1 MSTALRKS
9 GFKIIQK
16 IPKATVPIGIRL
28 CIGCCSTRS
37 NQQSSPKVKFKDP
50 NTDIQC
56 DLNINDQLGFI
67 NTSLIR
73 HYCDILP
80 VLRPLLLAIK
90 RWARPLGYNSPASA
104 PGVPVT
110 FSSYTLAIMTIG
122 LLQVRCRSFACLITP
137 APIVLISLR
146 QGACYQ
152 IYKRAH
158 NLPKIGYS
166 GCGQRHKKESNV
178 MLGGRKYKIGRH
190 PGRLG

>member
-1 MSTALRKS
+1 M
-9 GFKIIQK
+9 
-16 IPKATVPIGIRL
+16 
-28 CIGCCSTRS
+28 
-37 NQQSSPKVKFKDP
+37 KFKDP

-104 PGVPVT
+104 PVT
-110 FSSYTLAIMTIG
+110 FSTYTLAIMTIG
-122 LLQVRCRSFACLITP
+122 LLQVRCGSFAYLITW
-137 APIVLISLR
+137 AFTVLISLR
-146 QGACYQ
+146 QGVCYQ
-152 IYKRAH
+152 IYKWAH
-158 NLPKIGYS
+158 HLPKIGYS
-166 GCGQRHKKESNV
+166 GCGQRHKKESDV
-178 MLGGRKYKIGRH
+178 MPGGRKYKIGRH

>member
-16 IPKATVPIGIRL
+16 IPNATVPIGMRL
-28 CIGCCSTRS
+28 CIGYCSACS
-37 NQQSSPKVKFKDP
+37 NHQSSPKVKFKDP

-80 VLRPLLLAIK
+80 MLRPLLLAIK

-104 PGVPVT
+104 PVT

-122 LLQVRCRSFACLITP
+122 LLQVRCGSLACLITW
-137 APIVLISLR
+137 ASMVLILLGKGPVTKSTR
-146 QGACYQ
+146 GRT
-152 IYKRAH
+152 IYR
-158 NLPKIGYS
+158 
-166 GCGQRHKKESNV
+166 R
-178 MLGGRKYKIGRH
+178 
-190 PGRLG
+190 